1 MDEQLCIL
9 KEFQKSM
16 TLENKNKFIKF
27 ATHWFSKY
35 TVKPSGEYTRTF
47 EECLTTAIQKSRNP
61 FDNIGRPIIEFDQ
74 EFYTKDAIINF
85 LQNSSKVRRLLS
97 MYREPEK
104 AIIEETIHGF
114 KYHQKHQ
121 TYCIERG
128 LIFNQGCYDY
138 TSDIKIMP
146 ASRRVLDIL
155 NNIKIEIGKNIKIIY
170 NHETKTI
177 ETKTITTYLPLS
189 VDARFD
195 SIYIHYAKVLIA
207 MLNIA
212 TDSVC
217 SERNDYVINRD
228 FEFLNNDKEI
238 FYVLLDEFLYFE
250 DTTD

>member
-1 MDEQLCIL
+1 MVL
-9 KEFQKSM
+9 K
-16 TLENKNKFIKF
+16 I
-27 ATHWFSKY
+27 HC
-35 TVKPSGEYTRTF
+35 EYTRTF
-47 EECLTTAIQKSRNP
+47 EECLTIAIQKSRNP
-61 FDNIGRPIIEFDQ
+61 FDNIKRPIIVLDQ

-138 TSDIKIMP
+138 TSDIKLMP
-146 ASRRVLDIL
+146 ASRRVLNIL

-217 SERNDYVINRD
+217 SEQNDGTSIEENQRNDYVINRD

-238 FYVLLDEFLYFE
+238 FDVLLNEFLYKKI
-250 DTTD
+250 DIVIS